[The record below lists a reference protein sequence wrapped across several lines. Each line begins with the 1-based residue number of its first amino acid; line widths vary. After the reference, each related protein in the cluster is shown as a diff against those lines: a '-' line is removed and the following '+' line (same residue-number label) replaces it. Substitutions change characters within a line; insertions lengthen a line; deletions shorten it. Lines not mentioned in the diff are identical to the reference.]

1 MSDTKLKLNSGGLAL
16 TISALHEKEKYNV
29 AKLPAVVHSIFA
41 FFAQILLVD
50 ISYRKLLAYR
60 KADAPAVTHGTY
72 LWAGPTT

>member
-16 TISALHEKEKYNV
+16 TILALHEKEKYNV
-29 AKLPAVVHSIFA
+29 AKLPAVVHSILA

-60 KADAPAVTHGTY
+60 KAAAPAVTHGTY
-72 LWAGPTT
+72 FWAGLTT